1 MADVT
6 SEAVD
11 QVLAEMERVRGY
23 VYPTHRYLA
32 EKDPGFLET
41 WNELAGKALLH
52 DGSGAPG
59 EAELPV
65 KYREIVVSAV
75 LAFRGAS
82 TEGLV
87 AHLRRAIDH
96 GATKREIL
104 DAFEASAVPGG
115 APTFLAGVRAL
126 MELDRSE

>member
-1 MADVT
+1 MTDVH
-6 SEAVD
+6 SAPVD
-11 QVLAEMERVRGY
+11 DVLAEMERVRGY

-32 EKDPGFLET
+32 EVDPGFLES
-41 WNELAGKALLH
+41 WNNLAGKALLH
-52 DGSGAPG
+52 EGTEANPD
-59 EAELPV
+59 AELPV

-75 LAFRGAS
+75 LAYRGAS

-87 AHLRRAIDH
+87 AHLRRAISH

-104 DAFEASAVPGG
+104 DAFEACAIPGG

-126 MELDRSE
+126 MELDGD